1 MTESKKCNLSKEIA
15 SIENEFQSLNIEPL
29 DSIRENF
36 AILEKEINNFSHKD
50 NLLKTNKTKNNQSK
64 QLKIS
69 NQNGN
74 EYDNNTKKLQIN
86 SKNSQIS
93 NYQKSIHKAKNAI
106 PIPKPVVCNGSNAK
120 LKINTNN
127 IINPIKN
134 NIFDKLYNESK
145 VRKSY
150 NNIENNNNYNN
161 IIANSQRENKSL
173 NRTNTQSRIQTQLP
187 TQLRV
192 KTSIKDLNDL
202 QTTKQVSRCSSS
214 SIIIMTLFILLF
226 RKHWYKLRRETL

>member
-1 MTESKKCNLSKEIA
+1 LTESKKCNLSKEIA
-15 SIENEFQSLNIEPL
+15 NIENEFQSLNIEPL

-50 NLLKTNKTKNNQSK
+50 NVLKTIKTKNNQSK

-86 SKNSQIS
+86 SKNNQIL
-93 NYQKSIHKAKNAI
+93 NYQKFIHKAKNAP

-134 NIFDKLYNESK
+134 TIFDKLYNESK

-150 NNIENNNNYNN
+150 NNIENNNNNYHN
-161 IIANSQRENKSL
+161 IIPNSQRENKSL
-173 NRTNTQSRIQTQLP
+173 NRTNTQSRIQTQIP
-187 TQLRV
+187 THLRV
-192 KTSIKDLNDL
+192 KTSTKDLNDL

-214 SIIIMTLFILLF
+214 SIIIMHNDFINIII
-226 RKHWYKLRRETL
+226 